1 MIKWRD
7 IFYFAK
13 GERQALSFLLLLIV
27 FAFLILH
34 FTNKKHLSPSTNPVT
49 TIITDTIRFAKR
61 TDTVPD
67 VKNINPT
74 MPEKIVTKKKKHTTN
89 PASFQKQEKY
99 PEGTIVELNGADTT
113 TLKKIP
119 GIGSSFARRIT
130 KYRELLGGFH
140 HIEQLAEVY
149 GIDEERYSHFQKW
162 FIIDTTY
169 IRPIPVNQASFKEIL
184 RHPYINLEQ
193 TKVIDRI
200 KKQKGR
206 INSWND
212 LRLFEEFP
220 PEMQKKMEPYI
231 TFK

>member
-149 GIDEERYSHFQKW
+149 GIDEERYSRFQKW

-169 IRPIPVNQASFKEIL
+169 IRPIPVNQASFK
-184 RHPYINLEQ
+184 
-193 TKVIDRI
+193 
-200 KKQKGR
+200 
-206 INSWND
+206 
-212 LRLFEEFP
+212 
-220 PEMQKKMEPYI
+220 
-231 TFK
+231 

>member
-1 MIKWRD
+1 MYELD
-7 IFYFAK
+7 NY
-13 GERQALSFLLLLIV
+13 
-27 FAFLILH
+27 
-34 FTNKKHLSPSTNPVT
+34 
-49 TIITDTIRFAKR
+49 IR
-61 TDTVPD
+61 
-67 VKNINPT
+67 NINKYWVANIKT
-74 MPEKIVTKKKKHTTN
+74 SENDLEKLSQLI
-89 PASFQKQEKY
+89 
-99 PEGTIVELNGADTT
+99 ADT
-113 TLKKIP
+113 LHMCKV
-119 GIGSSFARRIT
+119 AMV
-130 KYRELLGGFH
+130 LLH
-140 HIEQLAEVY
+140 PVCPKNIEQLAEVY
-149 GIDEERYSHFQKW
+149 GIDEERYSRFQKW

-200 KKQKGR
+200 KRQKGR

>member
-149 GIDEERYSHFQKW
+149 GIDEERYSRFQKW

-169 IRPIPVNQASFKEIL
+169 IRPIPVNQASLKEIL

-206 INSWND
+206 ITSWND

>member
-61 TDTVPD
+61 TNTVPD

-149 GIDEERYSHFQKW
+149 GIDEERYSRFQKW